1 MNKRL
6 AVCLILML
14 VFFTNCN
21 KKAEIP
27 TYVYVNRFDL
37 STDYT
42 IEGSASEGITDVWA
56 YLDNVAIGVF
66 ELPAKFPIVSDGG
79 GELVLYPGVKKDGIS
94 NTRLPYPFYTAHTQN
109 FSPDAATVD
118 TITPSIEYISNAFFP
133 FLEDFETGN
142 SFSGLDVTF
151 DKNVVFEGDASS
163 TVALD
168 NSISQFAAVSRKITL
183 PNSINR
189 MFVEMNYKNDVPFNL
204 NIKANKSTG
213 NPQLEYVLT
222 VNPKSFW
229 NKIYIE
235 ITEAVLSNP
244 ADDYNLVLS
253 GSLAPGNTS
262 ANLYWD
268 NIKIVHF
275 K

>member
-1 MNKRL
+1 MNHRFSL
-6 AVCLILML
+6 YLILLL

-21 KKAEIP
+21 KKAEVP
-27 TYVYVNRFDL
+27 TYIYVNRFDL
-37 STDYT
+37 TTDYS

-66 ELPAKFPIVSDGG
+66 ELPAKFPIVSKTG

-109 FSPDAATVD
+109 FSPLAATVD
-118 TITPSIEYISNAFFP
+118 TISASIEYINNAFFP
-133 FLEDFETGN
+133 FIEDFETGN

-151 DKNVVFEGDASS
+151 DKTVVFEGDACSVVS
-163 TVALD
+163 LD
-168 NSISQFAAVSRKITL
+168 KSVSQFAAVSRNIIL
-183 PNSINR
+183 PSSINR
-189 MFVEMNYKNDVPFNL
+189 IFVEMNYKTDVPFNL
-204 NIKANKSTG
+204 NIKANKSG
-213 NPQLEYVLT
+213 ANPRLEYVLT
-222 VNPKSFW
+222 INPKSVW

-244 ADDYNLVLS
+244 ADNYNLVLS
-253 GSLAPGNTS
+253 GSLGLNSSS

-268 NIKIVHF
+268 NIKVVHF